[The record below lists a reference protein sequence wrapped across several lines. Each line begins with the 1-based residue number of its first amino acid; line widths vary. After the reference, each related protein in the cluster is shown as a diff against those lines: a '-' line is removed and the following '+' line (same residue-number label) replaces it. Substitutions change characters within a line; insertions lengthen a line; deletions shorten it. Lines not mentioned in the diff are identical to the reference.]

1 MLEYKL
7 LDLNEVSPALI
18 RDYYDEFTDSGEECS
33 VLWKLSYL
41 DPFEFAE
48 ECKKDRGTLYLCF
61 FLPSGR
67 LGGIARITPNPN
79 HIENG
84 RMGYA
89 LRPTERGKG
98 YAPIM
103 LNLIQVYCEH
113 YAINNVT
120 ACVDRRNLAS
130 RNALEKAGW
139 IETGNVY
146 AWTQKRLALEYVPK
160 IFRDYSYKPTTA
172 DLSAE

>member
-7 LDLNEVSPALI
+7 LDLTEISPALV
-18 RDYYDEFTDSGEECS
+18 RGYYDEFIDSGEECS

-41 DPFEFAE
+41 DPFEFAQ
-48 ECKKDRGTLYLCF
+48 ECQKDLSTRYLCF
-61 FLPSGR
+61 MLPSGV

-98 YAPIM
+98 YAPVM
-103 LNLIQVYCEH
+103 LNMIQVYCEH
-113 YAINNVT
+113 QGIDNVT

-146 AWTQKRLALEYVPK
+146 AWTEKRLALEYVPK
-160 IFRDYSYKPTTA
+160 IFRDYAYHRPTA
-172 DLSAE
+172 DHTAE